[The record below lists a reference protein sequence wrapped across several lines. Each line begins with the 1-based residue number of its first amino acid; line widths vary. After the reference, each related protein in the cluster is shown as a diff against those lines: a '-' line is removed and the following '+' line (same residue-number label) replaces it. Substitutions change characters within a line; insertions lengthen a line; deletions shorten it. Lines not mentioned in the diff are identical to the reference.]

1 MTRIVARTNHV
12 AGGTPRDGIDEV
24 KWLDAFIDM
33 REQDLRDPANKEYGP
48 IFRDAV
54 DRAQAIRKIYAE
66 GNYDLAKPITVTVY
80 GDTFTF

>member
-1 MTRIVARTNHV
+1 MAQIVDRTNRAV
-12 AGGTPRDGIDEV
+12 GGTPGDGVDEV

-48 IFRDAV
+48 IFLDAV
-54 DRAQAIRKIYAE
+54 DRAQAIRKIFTE
-66 GNYDLAKPITVTVY
+66 RNYDLAKPITVTVY